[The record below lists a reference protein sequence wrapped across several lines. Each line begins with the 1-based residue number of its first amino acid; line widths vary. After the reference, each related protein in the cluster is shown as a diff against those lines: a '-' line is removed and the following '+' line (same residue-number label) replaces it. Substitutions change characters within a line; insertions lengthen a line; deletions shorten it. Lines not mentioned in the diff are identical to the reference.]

1 MHIYIYVYIY
11 TSVSFCK
18 TTKNNQTEGSV
29 KALLQAFK
37 M

>member
-1 MHIYIYVYIY
+1 MYIYILVCHF
-11 TSVSFCK
+11 VK
-18 TTKNNQTEGSV
+18 PHKNNQTEGSV